1 MKDKKFAPKQSLG
14 KEHNFRKTKAAEKG
28 PKPTSLCD
36 LNNQQELEG
45 FAPLSAAI
53 SNQKATAS

>member
-1 MKDKKFAPKQSLG
+1 MQLS
-14 KEHNFRKTKAAEKG
+14 HKTKAAEKG
-28 PKPTSLCD
+28 AKPTSLYD

>member
-1 MKDKKFAPKQSLG
+1 LLEAKIPSG
-14 KEHNFRKTKAAEKG
+14 KGQMQLSHKTKAAEKG
-28 PKPTSLCD
+28 AKPTSLYD